1 VRGPALWPSCRLK
14 KGAVMNVPHD
24 ELLVLDWVFCG
35 QGAHADLALMEN
47 LMRWR
52 DLRERVWRGIMS
64 AQLDK
69 GPALMDFTETETEEL
84 LALVPTTFRWGT
96 GEDVGFSLKQRLA
109 ESLWG
114 QAEQDAAEKRK
125 QMRALFQEEQ
135 NANSAPS
142 DKPNQDNPGYNPEDL
157 SEG

>member
-1 VRGPALWPSCRLK
+1 
-14 KGAVMNVPHD
+14 
-24 ELLVLDWVFCG
+24 
-35 QGAHADLALMEN
+35 
-47 LMRWR
+47 
-52 DLRERVWRGIMS
+52 
-64 AQLDK
+64 
-69 GPALMDFTETETEEL
+69 MDFTETETEEL

>member
-1 VRGPALWPSCRLK
+1 
-14 KGAVMNVPHD
+14 MHIPHD
-24 ELLVLDWVFCG
+24 ELLVLDWILCG
-35 QGAHADLALMEN
+35 QGSHADLALMEN

-64 AQLDK
+64 AQLDA

-84 LALVPTTFRWGT
+84 LALVPTTYRWGT

-114 QAEQDAAEKRK
+114 QSEHDAAEKRK
-125 QMRALFQEEQ
+125 SMRALFQEDQ
-135 NANSAPS
+135 DALSAAGN
-142 DKPNQDNPGYNPEDL
+142 KPDQDNPQDF